1 MFYKKKQAKNKKINK
16 KRYPK
21 ISTKGINLEKST
33 GDPYGIRT
41 HTCMRERHVC

>member
-1 MFYKKKQAKNKKINK
+1 MFYKKTSKKQKKNK